1 MEGVPPSKDFLQSIL
16 NAAERLIGTDARFGQ
31 AFEHEGE

>member
-16 NAAERLIGTDARFGQ
+16 NDAERLILGYARFGQ
-31 AFEHEGE
+31 AFEDEEE